1 MKKIGITILL
11 TAIIIGGRWPKVSA
25 ESQSG
30 DKQSITGYT
39 DEFTNVA
46 TQKDQSGSGEF
57 DSTFNLRTGRSLD

>member
-11 TAIIIGGRWPKVSA
+11 TAIIIGGIWPKVSA

-30 DKQSITGYT
+30 DKQSITVHT

-46 TQKDQSGSGEF
+46 TQKDQSGSV
-57 DSTFNLRTGRSLD
+57 